1 VVKVFNTIECWKCF
15 KADLSDDKTNKA
27 VELIDGA
34 FPPLEE
40 PIKDDELNDLPF

>member
-1 VVKVFNTIECWKCF
+1 MK
-15 KADLSDDKTNKA
+15 KA
-27 VELIDGA
+27 VDVIDGA